1 MGLTLRESLG
11 QFNRTF
17 WAAII
22 TELLHCLA
30 SYTMLSYLIIY
41 LAQDL
46 GFGDVRA
53 SAMYGTML
61 FMGYFLPILIGAL
74 ADRYGFRQTMAVS
87 LVIITA
93 GYFLASRVTAYPSV
107 FAALLLI
114 ALGGAVMKP
123 VIAGTVKAASTEENR
138 TLGFSIYYMV
148 INVGS
153 FIGPFLA
160 NVVRTGTGK
169 PELIF
174 VACGV
179 VEASALAVTL
189 WMFQN
194 LPVAEAAKAKS
205 FLAVLNDMI
214 VVLGNLRLM
223 ITAFG
228 CALICLFT
236 SSWWMTGGG
245 GRWYYPDEI
254 IAGIGNLLGLPLT
267 SRSAWFAAIG
277 WIIANL
283 IADLPLRAR
292 EKRLG
297 PQPQLRQPQRLGD
310 VKLLSFI
317 LIFSGVWALYSQIWT
332 NIPLFITSLDP
343 AMKERI
349 EYFQAVDPIMIV
361 CFQVLI
367 GKWMGRYRPLPSMIV
382 GILISAVA
390 VGTVGLFGLT
400 LGAWAVSL
408 SLVIWAVGEMMFS
421 PRMVEYV
428 SVIAPKDKLALYIGY
443 GFLPFAIGFGFG
455 PSVGVHLT
463 RLFSERLGHAEWV
476 WYAFGL
482 WAVLIALA
490 LWVYDKVV
498 GGQEDMMSEE
508 KN

>member
-1 MGLTLRESLG
+1 MGLTMRESLG

-30 SYTMLSYLIIY
+30 SYTMLAYLIIY

-61 FMGYFLPILIGAL
+61 FMGYFLPILIGAI

-87 LVIITA
+87 LVIITS

-123 VIAGTVKAASTEENR
+123 VIAGTVKAASTEANR

-160 NVVRTGTGK
+160 NIVRTRTGQ
-169 PELIF
+169 PALIF

-179 VEASALAVTL
+179 VETSALLVTL

-194 LPVAEAAKAKS
+194 LPVAAEAKAKS
-205 FLAVLNDMI
+205 LLAVLNDMV
-214 VVLGNLRLM
+214 VVLCNLRLFV
-223 ITAFG
+223 TAIGAAG
-228 CALICLFT
+228 CYAAVRQGLLEPQAG
-236 SSWWMTGGG
+236 W
-245 GRWYYPDEI
+245 
-254 IAGIGNLLGLPLT
+254 IAAGAWVVANLL
-267 SRSAWFAAIG
+267 I
-277 WIIANL
+277 
-283 IADLPLRAR
+283 DVPLRLR

-297 PQPQLRQPQRLGD
+297 PQPQLLQPQRLGD
-310 VKLLSFI
+310 IKLLSFI

-332 NIPLFITSLDP
+332 NIPLYITSLNP
-343 AMKERI
+343 AMKEHI

-367 GKWMGRYRPLPSMIV
+367 GKWMGKYRPLPSMIV
-382 GILISAVA
+382 GILISSVA
-390 VGTVGLFGLT
+390 VGTVGVFGGT
-400 LGAWAVSL
+400 FGAWAVSL

-428 SVIAPKDKLALYIGY
+428 SVIAPQDKLALYIGY

-463 RLFSERLGHAEWV
+463 HLFNERLGHAEWV
-476 WYAFGL
+476 WYAFGA

-490 LWVYDKVV
+490 LWVYDRVI
-498 GGQEDMMSEE
+498 QAQQLRNSEFE
-508 KN
+508 IRN

>member
-1 MGLTLRESLG
+1 MGLSLIGSLR

-17 WAAII
+17 WAAIV

-74 ADRYGFRQTMAVS
+74 ADRYGFKQTMAVS

-93 GYFLASRVTAYPSV
+93 GYFLASRVTAYPGV

-123 VIAGTVKAASTEENR
+123 VIAGTVKAASTDENR

-153 FIGPFLA
+153 FIAPFLA
-160 NVVRTGTGK
+160 NTVRTGTGK
-169 PELIF
+169 PALIF

-194 LPVAEAAKAKS
+194 LPVAAEARSKS
-205 FLAVLNDMI
+205 LLTVLNEMV
-214 VVLGNLRLM
+214 VVLCNLRLFV
-223 ITAFG
+223 TALG
-228 CALICLFT
+228 AAACYVGVRQA
-236 SSWWMTGGG
+236 WMSAQAG
-245 GRWYYPDEI
+245 WA
-254 IAGIGNLLGLPLT
+254 IAAAWIVANVLL
-267 SRSAWFAAIG
+267 
-277 WIIANL
+277 
-283 IADLPLRAR
+283 DLPLRAR
-292 EKRLG
+292 ERRLG
-297 PQPQLRQPQRLGD
+297 PQPQFLQPQRFGD
-310 VKLLSFI
+310 VRLLAFI

-332 NIPLFITSLDP
+332 NIPLYITSLDP
-343 AMKERI
+343 AMKAHI

-367 GKWMGRYRPLPSMIV
+367 GKWMGKYRPLPSMV
-382 GILISAVA
+382 LGILISAVA
-390 VGTVGLFGLT
+390 VGTVGIFGGSF
-400 LGAWAVSL
+400 GAWAVSL

-455 PSVGVHLT
+455 PSVGVFLT
-463 RLFSERLGHAEWV
+463 HLFSERLGHAEWV
-476 WYAFGL
+476 WYAFGA

-490 LWVYDKVV
+490 LWGYDKAVNK
-498 GGQEDMMSEE
+498 ER
-508 KN
+508 